1 METEFC
7 FICAVK
13 LGRGNRS
20 EIGRQEKMDK
30 LVSVSHTV
38 EHSSTIISDI
48 LSRILNETVMREEG
62 VCRICFNMLNDIDYH
77 LKEAQ
82 EKTDEI
88 TAKFLDKEKDPLRY
102 NPELKVTADL
112 FKCFFIHLDASF
124 I

>member
-48 LSRILNETVMREEG
+48 PSRILNETVMREES
-62 VCRICFNMLNDIDYH
+62 VCRICFNLLNDIDYH

-88 TAKFLDKEKDPLRY
+88 TELAEFRFRDFNPPSRNLGRLLDSQ
-102 NPELKVTADL
+102 
-112 FKCFFIHLDASF
+112 F
-124 I
+124 